1 MRGVFNITLAKTSP
15 VRDVYFSIK
24 QRFFFN
30 VSILFLMLKPV
41 LNPTVHVKSPF
52 LMIKIPIFDG

>member
-24 QRFFFN
+24 QHFFY
-30 VSILFLMLKPV
+30 VSILFFKLKSV

-52 LMIKIPIFDG
+52 LMIKILIFDG